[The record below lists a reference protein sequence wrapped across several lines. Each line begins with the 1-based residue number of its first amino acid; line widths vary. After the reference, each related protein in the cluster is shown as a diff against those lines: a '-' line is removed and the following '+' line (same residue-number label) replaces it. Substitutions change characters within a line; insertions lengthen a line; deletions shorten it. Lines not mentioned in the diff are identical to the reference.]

1 MTDYYTTHGSGG
13 GGGYMHGSQ
22 GSPSGSPGGT
32 KKPSIS
38 LRPVVCKQ
46 VLEATRNTGDNDVL
60 IDGVE
65 ATQLTFVAQVL
76 SVQIQATNMMLKL
89 DDGTGQVETRQWIEQ
104 GPNADVEQM
113 KLNQGCI
120 ENHWVRVLGNVKHF
134 SGKRHFAA
142 QHVRP
147 VTDWHEIYFALLEA
161 LSVHL
166 QYTKGPPAGSASGAI
181 VGNSMADYTP
191 ASSGG
196 GQQDPWADLPPMEKK
211 IVYYIINSAPPEDG
225 IHVSA
230 LTKGLGSNV
239 NAAEVSD
246 ALEKLTEAGHIFNTV
261 DEYHYNVSM

>member
-1 MTDYYTTHGSGG
+1 MTDYYNTHGSGG

-22 GSPSGSPGGT
+22 GSPSGSPGGA
-32 KKPSIS
+32 KKPSTS

-46 VLEATRNTGDNDVL
+46 VLEATRVTGDNDVL

-76 SVQIQATNMMLKL
+76 SVQIQSTTMVLKL

-104 GPNADVEQM
+104 GPNADIDQM

-120 ENHWVRVLGNVKHF
+120 ENRWVRVLGNLKHF

-147 VTDWHEIYFALLEA
+147 ITDWHEIYFALLEA

-166 QYTKGPPAGSASGAI
+166 QYTKGPLASSTHGI
-181 VGNSMADYTP
+181 QGHSMSDYT
-191 ASSGG
+191 ATSGG
-196 GQQDPWADLPPMEKK
+196 GRQQQDQWAHLPAMERK
-211 IVYYIINSAPPEDG
+211 IVYYIINSAPPEIG

-230 LTKGLGSNV
+230 LTKGLGQV
-239 NAAEVSD
+239 NAVEVSD
-246 ALEKLTEAGHIFNTV
+246 ALERLTEAGHIFNTI
-261 DEYHYNVSM
+261 DEFHYNVSM